1 VATLLPYAQAHQQL
15 VVRRPELLS
24 DRVLD
29 AISLTGRML
38 RGGGALCTHGE
49 VIEPVLQ
56 ALAVQR
62 RGGPT
67 GSSAKGS
74 VWVLQQT
81 VEGVLGRYVSPE
93 QVEREAQLYEAGR
106 CLTER

>member
-1 VATLLPYAQAHQQL
+1 L